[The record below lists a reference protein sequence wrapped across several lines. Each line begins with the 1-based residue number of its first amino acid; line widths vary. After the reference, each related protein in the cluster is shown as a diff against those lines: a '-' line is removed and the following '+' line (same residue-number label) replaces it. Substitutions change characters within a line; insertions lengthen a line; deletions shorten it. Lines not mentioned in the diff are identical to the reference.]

1 MLYSVH
7 TDDGER
13 KCCTVFIQMAG
24 KGNAVQCSYRWQGK
38 EMLYSV
44 HTDDGERK
52 CSTVFIQMAGKGN
65 AVVFIQMAGKG
76 NDVQTMFMKIVGPKV
91 SERKGCTNCV
101 RTLRCV
107 LFLFFL

>member
-24 KGNAVQCSYRWQGK
+24 KGN
-38 EMLYSV
+38 
-44 HTDDGERK
+44 
-52 CSTVFIQMAGKGN
+52 
-65 AVVFIQMAGKG
+65 
-76 NDVQTMFMKIVGPKV
+76 DVQIMFMKIVGPKV